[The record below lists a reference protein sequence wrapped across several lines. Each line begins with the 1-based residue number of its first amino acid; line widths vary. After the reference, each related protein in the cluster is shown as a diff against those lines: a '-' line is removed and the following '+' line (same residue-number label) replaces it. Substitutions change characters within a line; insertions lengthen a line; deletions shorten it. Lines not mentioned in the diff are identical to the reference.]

1 MIDENSIESIQ
12 KQFGANIRQVCLK
25 HRYLASQY
33 TFGMQVD
40 MVLTDENYGVLYG
53 EIPKCA
59 SSILKKLM
67 VVLSNKMENF
77 TSRNLTH
84 LQKLKDDMDDT
95 IKRAKNAFLD
105 IIHEE
110 TYIKQVYLWTVF
122 GFQN

>member
-1 MIDENSIESIQ
+1 MDEKSIESIQ
-12 KQFGANIRQVCLK
+12 KQFGANIRQACLK
-25 HRYLASQY
+25 HRHLASQY
-33 TFGMQVD
+33 KFGMQVD
-40 MVLTDENYGVLYG
+40 MILTDENHRVLYG

-67 VVLSNKMENF
+67 VILSNKMENF
-77 TSRNLTH
+77 TSRNLTR

-95 IKRAKNAFLD
+95 IKKAKNAFLD

-122 GFQN
+122 GF